1 MRETFLFA
9 NFITFLVLW
18 FLGLTFFYYVVKTA
32 VRNGVL
38 QANEELVESEKAIK
52 RSVIKI
58 KGLTKK
64 ESS

>member
-1 MRETFLFA
+1 MRETFFFA
-9 NFITFLVLW
+9 NFITFLVIW

-52 RSVIKI
+52 RSVLKI

-64 ESS
+64 ESR